1 MRKFTRREAIK
12 AGLMGAAALPF
23 MGVQSGSAQNL
34 VRPRFTG
41 GKIPLIHITDLYH
54 PPQDPDDSLDLA
66 TIMAFEEFDLK
77 GVIFDITQ
85 RFLDPAP
92 EGWDIPREPGYV
104 PVAQMAWMTGK
115 HIPSVVGP
123 HQPLKS
129 RLDTAEDQPKQ
140 QQAAFG
146 LLFELLENAPDP
158 VVVTLTGSARVLA
171 AAWNRNPL
179 LLQEKISAVILNA
192 GYTGGTKVEWNVML
206 DPHAYAR
213 LFETDLPIHWYP
225 CATEQSAFNPAHERG
240 VYWKATHSELF
251 KDLPMPL
258 RGWLAY
264 AFLNSS
270 RGDIIRAMHEMGSGA
285 AWDTLLQGERHMW
298 VTASLALTAGRML
311 AKTPEGW
318 RFLTERDASGL
329 EIWPMRLDPIRARI
343 EEETHVKWEVDLN
356 GPFKLFHRKPDASFG
371 TAMTQATNA
380 LLKTLT
386 AEK

>member
-1 MRKFTRREAIK
+1 MKKFTRREVLK
-12 AGLMGAAALPF
+12 AGIAGVASLPF
-23 MGVQSGSAQNL
+23 LGVNRAASDHPQTQSAD
-34 VRPRFTG
+34 

-85 RFLDPAP
+85 KFLDPAP
-92 EGWDIPREPGYV
+92 DGWDIPREPGYI
-104 PVAQMAWMTGK
+104 PVAQMAWLTGRQ
-115 HIPSVVGP
+115 IPCAIGP

-129 RLDTAEDQPKQ
+129 KLDTAEDQPKH

-146 LLFELLENAPDP
+146 LLFELLENASDP
-158 VVVTLTGSARVLA
+158 VVITLTGSARVLA
-171 AAWNRNPL
+171 AAWNRNPSL
-179 LLQEKISAVILNA
+179 MREKISAVILNA
-192 GYTGGTKVEWNVML
+192 GYTGDTKVEWNVML

-240 VYWKATHSELF
+240 VYWKAPHSELF

-270 RGDIIRAMHEMGSGA
+270 RGDIIRAMQEMGSGA
-285 AWDTLLQGERHMW
+285 AWDTIMQGERHMW
-298 VTASLALTAGRML
+298 VTASLALTAGRVL
-311 AKTPEGW
+311 AMTSDGW
-318 RFLTERDASGL
+318 RFLSKPAADGL
-329 EIWPMRLDPIRARI
+329 ETWPMRLDPIQAHI
-343 EEETHVKWEVDLN
+343 DEETHVKWVLNPN
-356 GPFKLFHRKPDASFG
+356 GPFKLFHRKPDREFG
-371 TAMTQATNA
+371 TAMTEATNA

-386 AEK
+386 AEI